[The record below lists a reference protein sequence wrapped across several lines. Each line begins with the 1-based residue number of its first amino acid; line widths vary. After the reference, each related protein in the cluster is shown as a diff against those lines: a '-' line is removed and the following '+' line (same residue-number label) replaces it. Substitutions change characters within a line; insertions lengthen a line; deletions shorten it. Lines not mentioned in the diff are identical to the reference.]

1 MRLGLAYNQKPDVYG
16 STIGEPPS
24 PDDRYAEWDDAA
36 TIDAVA
42 TALEALGPVTRL
54 PADRSFPQRLAAA
67 DVDLVFNMAEG
78 LEGPSREAHV
88 PAICEFL
95 GVRYTGSDPAS
106 LVLGL
111 HKGLA
116 KERFVARSIPTA
128 PFRVVER
135 PADIEAVNLAYPV
148 FVKPIHEGS
157 SKGIGVANF
166 CRDRHALADRARELL
181 ARYDQA
187 VLVEEFLPG
196 EEYTVAILGTGD
208 GARCLPV
215 VGLRFEALPS
225 DAVPVYGYE
234 AKWVWD
240 LPEQPL
246 DIFTCPAPLPTDALV
261 RIEDTALAAYR
272 ALGCR
277 DWGRVDLRC
286 DADGVPNV
294 VEVNP
299 LPGII
304 PDPAANSC
312 FPKAARA
319 AGMDYDTLIQTAVRL
334 AWLRLTGEELPSA
347 RVARVAMV

>member
-1 MRLGLAYNQKPDVYG
+1 LRLGLAYNQKPDADVAAR
-16 STIGEPPS
+16 GEPPS
-24 PDDRYAEWDDAA
+24 TDDRYAEWDDAA

-42 TALEALGPVTRL
+42 AALEALGPVTRL

-67 DVDLVFNMAEG
+67 DLDLVFNMAEG
-78 LEGPSREAHV
+78 LNGPSREAHV

-95 GVRYTGSDPAS
+95 DVRYTGSDPAA
-106 LVLGL
+106 LLLGL

-116 KERFVARSIPTA
+116 KERFVSRSIPTA

-135 PADIEAVNLAYPV
+135 PSAAEAIDLAFPV

-157 SKGIGVANF
+157 SKGIGVSNF
-166 CRDRHALADRARELL
+166 CRDQSALTERARELL
-181 ARYDQA
+181 ERYQQP

-196 EEYTVAILGTGD
+196 EEYTVAILGTG
-208 GARCLPV
+208 ANAQCLPV
-215 VGLRFEALPS
+215 VGLQFDALPT

-240 LPEQPL
+240 QPEQPL
-246 DIFTCPAPLPTDALV
+246 DIFTCPAPLASDALAE
-261 RIEDTALAAYR
+261 IEQTALAAYR

-277 DWGRVDLRC
+277 DWGRVDIRC
-286 DADGVPNV
+286 DAHGVPNV

-334 AWLRLTGEELPSA
+334 AWLRLTGEELPA
-347 RVARVAMV
+347 ARVAMV

>member
-1 MRLGLAYNQKPDVYG
+1 MRLGLAYNQKPDANV
-16 STIGEPPS
+16 SASGEPPS
-24 PDDRYAEWDDAA
+24 TDDRYAEWDDAA

-42 TALEALGPVTRL
+42 AALEALGPVVRL
-54 PADRSFPQRLAAA
+54 PADRSFPQRLVAA

-78 LEGPSREAHV
+78 LDGPSREAHV

-95 GVRYTGSDPAS
+95 GIRYTGSDPAT
-106 LVLGL
+106 LLLAL

-116 KERFVARSIPTA
+116 KERFVARSIATA
-128 PFRVVER
+128 PFQVIER
-135 PADIEAVNLAYPV
+135 PSEVDLVDLGFPV
-148 FVKPIHEGS
+148 FIKPIHEGS

-166 CRDRHALADRARELL
+166 CQDRETLTERARELL
-181 ARYDQA
+181 TRYDQP

-196 EEYTVAILGTGD
+196 DEYTVAILGTGD
-208 GARCLPV
+208 DARCLPV
-215 VGLRFEALPS
+215 VGLRFDALPA
-225 DAVPVYGYE
+225 DAVPIYGYE

-246 DIFTCPAPLPTDALV
+246 DIFFCPAPLAPDAQARV
-261 RIEDTALAAYR
+261 EQTALAAYR

-277 DWGRVDLRC
+277 DWGRVDIRC
-286 DADGVPNV
+286 DANGVPNV

-299 LPGII
+299 LPGIL

-334 AWLRLTGEELPSA
+334 AWLRLTGEELTA
-347 RVARVAMV
+347 VRVALV

>member
-1 MRLGLAYNQKPDVYG
+1 MRLGLAYNQKPDADV
-16 STIGEPPS
+16 SASGEPPS
-24 PDDRYAEWDDAA
+24 TDDRYAEWDDAA

-42 TALEALGPVTRL
+42 AALEPLGPVTRL
-54 PADRSFPQRLAAA
+54 PADRSFPHRLAAA
-67 DVDLVFNMAEG
+67 DLDLVFNMAEG
-78 LEGPSREAHV
+78 LDGPSREAHV

-95 GVRYTGSDPAS
+95 GVRYTGSDPAA
-106 LVLGL
+106 LLLGL

-116 KERFVARSIPTA
+116 KERFAASSIPTA

-135 PADIEAVNLAYPV
+135 PTDVHTIDLAFPV

-166 CRDRHALADRARELL
+166 CRDSGALTERTRDLL
-181 ARYDQA
+181 ERYEQP

-208 GARCLPV
+208 AARCLPV
-215 VGLRFEALPS
+215 VGLRFEALPA

-240 LPEQPL
+240 QPERPL
-246 DIFTCPAPLPTDALV
+246 DIFTCPAPLAPDALAAV
-261 RIEDTALAAYR
+261 EQTALAAYR

-277 DWGRVDLRC
+277 DWGRVDVRC
-286 DADGVPNV
+286 DARGIPNV

-334 AWLRLTGEELPSA
+334 AWLRLTGEELPA
-347 RVARVAMV
+347 ARVAMV